1 MSSSISRK
9 LSGKPEVQPTQWL
22 MNLDR
27 LAVALYDGIVVLT
40 PRILPEADF
49 NNGTVPALP

>member
-1 MSSSISRK
+1 
-9 LSGKPEVQPTQWL
+9 